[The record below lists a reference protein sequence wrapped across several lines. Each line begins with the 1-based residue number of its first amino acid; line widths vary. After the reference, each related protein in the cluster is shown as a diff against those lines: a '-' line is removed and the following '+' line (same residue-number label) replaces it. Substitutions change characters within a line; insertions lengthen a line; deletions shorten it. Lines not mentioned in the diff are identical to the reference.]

1 METERDVAASLGE
14 GMAKSE
20 LYGNMTRRRWI
31 GSAAALVCSE
41 ALRGQ
46 EEATFST
53 DVKVVNVLAT
63 VTNKKGQIIRDLSK
77 DDFSLAENGRPQTIR
92 YFSRETDLPLTI
104 GLMIDTSES
113 QTRVMDAERHACA
126 RFIDSVLRPDK
137 DQVFIMQFDM
147 AVMVRQALTSSLKK
161 LDDGLALVD
170 TPSREEYQHQ
180 IGGGTLLY
188 DAVLQASKDIM
199 LRQQGRKALIVL
211 TDGVDTGSE
220 APLADAIDMA
230 QRADTLVYSILF
242 SDPHAYGPLAFGGSM
257 GRGVLT
263 RMSRDTGA
271 ACFEVSKKQNIEQI
285 FDVIQDE
292 LRSQYSV
299 GYVSDQ
305 PVRISEFRKI
315 ELSAREKGLVVQ
327 ARNRYWA
334 RR

>member
-1 METERDVAASLGE
+1 METIRTAAASFQKD
-14 GMAKSE
+14 MAIV
-20 LYGNMTRRRWI
+20 TRRHLIR
-31 GSAAALVCSE
+31 SAAALCCYR

-46 EEATFST
+46 EEPTFST

-63 VTNKKGQIIRDLSK
+63 VTNKKGQIIRDLTK

-104 GLMIDTSES
+104 GLLIDTSES
-113 QTRVMDAERHACA
+113 QLRVVDAERHACA
-126 RFIDSVLRPDK
+126 RFMDQVLRPDK
-137 DQVFIMQFDM
+137 DQVFIAQFDM
-147 AVMVRQALTSSLKK
+147 AMLIRQPLTSSLKK
-161 LDDGLALVD
+161 LDDGLVAVD

-180 IGGGTLLY
+180 IAGGTLLY

-199 LRQQGRKALIVL
+199 LKQQGRKALIVL

-220 APLADAIDMA
+220 APLSDAIDMA

-242 SDPHAYGPLAFGGSM
+242 SDPGAYGPFAFGVPD
-257 GRGVLT
+257 GRRVLQ
-263 RMSRDTGA
+263 RLSRETGA
-271 ACFEVSKKQNIEQI
+271 ECFEVSKKQGIEQI
-285 FDVIQDE
+285 FDTIQDE
-292 LRSQYSV
+292 LRSQYSI

-315 ELSAREKGLVVQ
+315 ALTVDQKGLIVQ